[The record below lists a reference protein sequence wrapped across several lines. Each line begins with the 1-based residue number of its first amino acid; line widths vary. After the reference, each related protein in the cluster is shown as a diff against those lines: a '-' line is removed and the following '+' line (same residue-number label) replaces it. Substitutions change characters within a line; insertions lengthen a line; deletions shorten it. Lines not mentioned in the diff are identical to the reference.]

1 MLAPN
6 ALTRTSDYTAGGRL
20 ANMEVRMKILTASQM
35 AEVDRLTTER
45 YRMPSMLLME
55 NAGRSFVEELEK
67 ACPGLSSKRIVILC
81 GRGNNGGDGFV
92 AARYLA
98 LRNARPSILLFSDP
112 DKLKGDA
119 RLNYDIAC
127 AMDLPIQTFAAPAEA
142 RTCLKKIAAPDVII
156 DALFGTG
163 LTKPIGPDFRPIVD
177 WINRAAD
184 HAFVAAVDIPS
195 GLFADSSA
203 IPGPVVKAHLTVTF
217 SALKLAHVTPP
228 AADYAGHTVLMP
240 IGSPQPLF
248 ENPEYKMNLID
259 AAQVRKALP
268 RRAPD
273 SHKGTFG
280 HVYVVAGS
288 AGKSGAALMTGLA
301 ALRSGVGLV
310 TLWLPKS
317 LQRSVVGKFPE
328 LMTEFLPETE
338 DCTSDRAGAVRVLA
352 QLANVESMVLGPGMT
367 THPSTRKLIWDLV
380 RNSPVPVILDADGI
394 NAFVPPAEPLRNEQG
409 MPVIITPHPGEMA
422 RLIGKKIADVQKARL
437 ETARDCAARY
447 RCYVVLKGFQ
457 TVLATPTGEI
467 FINNTGNPGMAT
479 GGTGDVLAGIMG
491 RFVAGWKHQVDRGNK
506 TDIADYISAAIY
518 LHGLAGDLAAENE
531 GMESLIATDLIAY
544 LPKAFKKVLNP

>member
-1 MLAPN
+1 
-6 ALTRTSDYTAGGRL
+6 
-20 ANMEVRMKILTASQM
+20 MKILTASQM
-35 AEVDRLTTER
+35 GEVDRLTTER

-67 ACPGLSSKRIVILC
+67 ACPGLGSKRIVILC

-98 LRNARPSILLFSDP
+98 LRNAKPSILLFSDP

-127 AMDLPIQTFAAPAEA
+127 AMDLPIQAFTVPADA
-142 RTCLKKIAAPDVII
+142 KTCLRKMAAPDVII

-163 LTKPIGPDFRPIVD
+163 LSKAIGPDYRPIVD
-177 WINRAAD
+177 WINRAANR
-184 HAFVAAVDIPS
+184 AFVASVDIPS
-195 GLFADSSA
+195 GLFADSAA

-217 SALKLAHVTPP
+217 SALKLAHVLPP
-228 AADYAGHTVLMP
+228 AADYAGKTILMP
-240 IGSPQPLF
+240 IGSPHALF
-248 ENPEYKMNLID
+248 ENPDYKMNLID
-259 AAQVRKALP
+259 PAQVRKTLP

-301 ALRSGVGLV
+301 ALRSGAGLV

-317 LQRSVVGKFPE
+317 LQHGVAGKYPE

-338 DCTSDRAGAVRVLA
+338 DGTSDRAGAGRVLE
-352 QLANVESMVLGPGMT
+352 QLANVESLVLGPGMT
-367 THPSTRKLIWDLV
+367 THPSTRKLVWELV
-380 RNSPVPVILDADGI
+380 RHAPVPVVLDADGI
-394 NAFVPPAEPLRNEQG
+394 NAFVPPAEPLRNERG
-409 MPVIITPHPGEMA
+409 MPVILTPHPGEMA
-422 RLIGKKIADVQKARL
+422 RLTGKKISDVQKSRL

-447 RCYVVLKGFQ
+447 RCHVVLKGFQ
-457 TVLATPTGEI
+457 TVVAAPTGEI
-467 FINNTGNPGMAT
+467 YINTTGNPGMAT
-479 GGTGDVLAGIMG
+479 GGTGDILAGIMG
-491 RFVAGWKHQVDRGNK
+491 RFAAAWKHNQDLGNSA
-506 TDIADYISAAIY
+506 DIADYVSAAVY
-518 LHGLAGDLAAENE
+518 LHGLSGDLAAEHE
-531 GMESLIATDLIAY
+531 GMESLIATDLLTH